1 MWNDATLVIIICE
14 WYCIVLF
21 IRRTETMSIQAV
33 YFHDFVST
41 TYIIICVVRI
51 HIIII
56 LHHSKC
62 NTYKLLSSNNI
73 IYDFMRLD
81 ASIQGLHSFFSL
93 GTYVVHIIIILHA
106 SLQRLFKP
114 YIIIIGYVCVDHNK
128 NYYYNYFRDV
138 SSTSRIFGYFC
149 SIFAR
154 SPYYIADHIQIIS
167 VGKLML
173 RLSAEYSVSICVLI
187 MTSPTIYFSIKMRS
201 MAETY
206 GHLLPLVLTTCLR
219 RPVVSATV
227 CFVSVANSEFPRIN
241 DFSGHKIFMKI
252 VH

>member
-14 WYCIVLF
+14 GYCIVLF

-41 TYIIICVVRI
+41 TYKCVVRI

-73 IYDFMRLD
+73 IDDFMRLD

-93 GTYVVHIIIILHA
+93 STYVVHIIIQFYA

-114 YIIIIGYVCVDHNK
+114 NNHNIIIIILGTFRLRPEYSVILVPFLRVVHN
-128 NYYYNYFRDV
+128 
-138 SSTSRIFGYFC
+138 
-149 SIFAR
+149 
-154 SPYYIADHIQIIS
+154 YIADHNYTN
-167 VGKLML
+167 
-173 RLSAEYSVSICVLI
+173 YSSRKINASSKCRIFGFHLLI
-187 MTSPTIYFSIKMRS
+187 MTSPTI
-201 MAETY
+201 
-206 GHLLPLVLTTCLR
+206 
-219 RPVVSATV
+219 
-227 CFVSVANSEFPRIN
+227 
-241 DFSGHKIFMKI
+241 
-252 VH
+252 